1 MSEPANSRISR
12 VLSKLSEVRRRKLS
26 CFGSDSHKF
35 ELAAPVAEA
44 AVAAFE
50 AAHGVAL
57 PEDYRAFL
65 LTAGNGGAGPYYGV
79 SALEKA
85 QPFASFIL
93 DDVEADVLSQPSS
106 LKVGHNPRMAS
117 EAGRLTAYQ
126 GTLLIGTQGCTYEML
141 LVVTG
146 ECRGRVAYVDSD
158 SNQAPYV
165 LRDADFL
172 SWYERWLDELLGGY
186 EIGAFGY
193 GPGGG
198 EADFL
203 RMFDDPTSDDALKGE
218 AAFALAR
225 LPRLTATA
233 ALRVNEMLGHAL
245 ADVRM
250 GALAAVRKF
259 KLAQCV
265 AETLRLMQDASPN
278 VRRQAVLTLIELDP
292 RDSKGAIRQAM
303 LSDADDEVRG
313 AAFYRLADAKLL
325 TRDDLLQIMRAP
337 GPLHS
342 AAAYKHE
349 WRAEDAEVAVA
360 LLDDADAT
368 ARMSAIMALRKF
380 RVGAAA
386 PNLVK
391 LLRRDE
397 TAFNISHILNAL
409 GDLGNPMA
417 SDALLEWTDADDDF
431 HRLEAVQALIE
442 LGEHRVLPIAQR
454 MLGEDRAPART
465 DPNGVSSVGGTTI
478 GDEVRRALSES
489 RDLAFRRLLGEP
501 ATEAPPKST
510 GSFVERL
517 ARWFGR
523 R

>member
-1 MSEPANSRISR
+1 MTEPTTTRIGR
-12 VLSKLSEVRRRKLS
+12 ILSKLSEARRRKLS

-35 ELAAPVAEA
+35 ELAAPLKEEDLRN
-44 AVAAFE
+44 FE

-65 LTAGNGGAGPYYGV
+65 LKVGNGGAGPYYGV
-79 SALEKA
+79 CPLERA
-85 QPFASFIL
+85 QAFASVVL
-93 DDVEADVLSQPSS
+93 DDVEADVLAQPSS
-106 LKVGHNPRMAS
+106 LQVGQNPRMAS
-117 EAGRLTAYQ
+117 EGARLTAYQ

-141 LVVTG
+141 LIVSG

-158 SNQAPYV
+158 NQQAPYV
-165 LRDADFL
+165 LREVDFL

-186 EIGAFGY
+186 EIAEFGY
-193 GPGGG
+193 GPSGG

-203 RMFDDPTSDDALKGE
+203 RTFDNPTSDDALKGE
-218 AAFALAR
+218 AAWAFAR
-225 LPRLTATA
+225 LPRLSANA
-233 ALRVNEMLGHAL
+233 ALRVSEMLGHAL
-245 ADVRM
+245 VDVRM

-259 KLAQCV
+259 KLAQCAV
-265 AETLRLMQDASPN
+265 ETARLMRDANPS

-303 LSDADDEVRG
+303 LSDADDGVRG

-325 TRDDLLQIMRAP
+325 TRDDLLQLMRAP

-360 LLDDADAT
+360 LLDDVDAT

-391 LLRRDE
+391 RLRRDE
-397 TAFNISHILNAL
+397 TDFNISHILNAL
-409 GDLGNPMA
+409 GDLGNPVA
-417 SDALLEWTDADDDF
+417 SEALLDWAEVDDDF
-431 HRLEAVQALIE
+431 HRLQAVQSLIK
-442 LGEHRVLPIAQR
+442 LGERRVLPIAQR
-454 MLGEDRAPART
+454 MLGEDRAPTRT
-465 DPNGVSSVGGTTI
+465 DPNGVSSVGGRAI
-478 GDEVRRALSES
+478 GEEVRR
-489 RDLAFRRLLGEP
+489 
-501 ATEAPPKST
+501 
-510 GSFVERL
+510 
-517 ARWFGR
+517 
-523 R
+523 